1 MSEHMFAK
9 ISFETISLQKAL
21 WTEIYANQFQQK
33 PRPKN
38 YWKKHFYQK
47 LSEEKSRQYN
57 VRKESPTKKFEET
70 IYQTLIEKKSLTKK
84 IEAEIWGKSYSWKP
98 CIYFRRCPA
107 KNVWNKLPP
116 KQAKL
121 LSVVIGCYQK
131 QAKLLSV
138 VIV

>member
-9 ISFETISLQKAL
+9 ISFETISLQKTI

-70 IYQTLIEKKSLTKK
+70 VYQTLIEKKSLTKK
-84 IEAEIWGKSYSWKP
+84 NWSWNLRK
-98 CIYFRRCPA
+98 I
-107 KNVWNKLPP
+107 
-116 KQAKL
+116 L
-121 LSVVIGCYQK
+121 LMK
-131 QAKLLSV
+131 TLHLF
-138 VIV
+138 